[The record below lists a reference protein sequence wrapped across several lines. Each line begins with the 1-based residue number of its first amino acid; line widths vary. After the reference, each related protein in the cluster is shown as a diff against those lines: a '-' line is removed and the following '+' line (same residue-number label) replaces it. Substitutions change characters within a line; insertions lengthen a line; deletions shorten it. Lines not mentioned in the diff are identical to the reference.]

1 MIADIHIT
9 EKSFGDKTLMR
20 DVKFSVDDGEKVGV
34 VGRNGV
40 GKSTLFGILAGT
52 DTDYTGEVIFR
63 RGITVASTAQE
74 HHGLGDQ
81 TVLSYILAGLPEYA
95 SLKKIIDE
103 YPETMGDNIRK
114 IEEYTQALERF
125 DQKGFY
131 QIEEKIE
138 RELDNFQ
145 LSGCGERPLGS
156 LSGGQK
162 RLVEIVKI
170 MHAGAHLALID
181 EPTNHMDYV
190 AKQQFIDWMSSQP
203 RQAMLIITHDR
214 DVLGR
219 VNRII
224 ELKDGGSV
232 SYRGNYD
239 AYLKQNAQ
247 ATAAGMNNFEQIEK
261 RMTNLKQKV
270 LDYQRL
276 KEKSRNPGTIQK
288 FKRLENEARAELAE
302 LSEMDKPTFWIDK
315 ESAGQLDYKSAE
327 RYGKFKARN
336 IRLSMKDAA
345 SRSQHVLVRV
355 EDVAVGVGE
364 RILFEGVNID
374 LREGEAVE
382 LRGRNGAGKTTLIRM
397 LLGSRLGSNS
407 SPSDSQQNSVRL
419 SRKHFFP
426 QAGAPPIDSAGAL
439 GAHSPERQSL
449 QKKSLTS
456 QLEYTQKES
465 EMPLASDASTAALP
479 ALEAVEETTGR
490 RTTAVTPPSA
500 ARAHSSLKSPLEIP
514 RERSAETSATR
525 ERFTVSG
532 VEGVTPAAPI
542 LYSGNLFLDPQV
554 RVGVYEQEIDER
566 YLADPLELAIEK
578 LYLSRD
584 LSISETKIRQLLA
597 DYLFTEAD
605 RMTPL
610 ARLSGGQKA
619 RFQIIAMLANDPQLL
634 ILDEPTNHLDLPSI
648 EELETALAKYSGAI
662 LYVSHDNYFR
672 QEIGGEVVQIGPI

>member
-9 EKSFGDKTLMR
+9 EKSFGDKTLMK

-40 GKSTLFGILAGT
+40 GKSTLFGILSGK

-63 RGITVASTAQE
+63 RGITVATTAQE

-81 TVLSYILAGLPEYA
+81 TVMSYILGGLPEY
-95 SLKKIIDE
+95 SKLKKIIDE
-103 YPETMGDNIRK
+103 YPLTMGDNMRK

-131 QIEEKIE
+131 QVEEKIE
-138 RELDNFQ
+138 RELSNFQ
-145 LSGCGERPLGS
+145 LDGFGDRKISS

-170 MHAGAHLALID
+170 MHSEAHLALID

-190 AKQQFIDWMSSQP
+190 AKQQFIDWMNSQP
-203 RQAMLIITHDR
+203 HQAMLIITHDR
-214 DVLGR
+214 DVLGQ
-219 VNRII
+219 VDRIVEI
-224 ELKDGGSV
+224 KDGQAI

-247 ATAAGMNNFEQIEK
+247 ATTAGMNNFEQIEK
-261 RMTNLKQKV
+261 RIVNLKQKV

-302 LSEMDKPTFWIDK
+302 LSEMEKPTFWIDK
-315 ESAGQLDYKSAE
+315 ESASQLDYKSAE
-327 RYGKFKARN
+327 RYGKFKSRN
-336 IRLSMKDAA
+336 IRLSMKDAS
-345 SRSQHVLVRV
+345 SRSQHVLVRA
-355 EDVAVGVGE
+355 ENVAVGIGE
-364 RILFEGVNID
+364 RILFEDVNID
-374 LREGEAVE
+374 LREGEAIE
-382 LRGRNGAGKTTLIRM
+382 IRGRNGAGKTTLIRM
-397 LLGSRLGSNS
+397 
-407 SPSDSQQNSVRL
+407 
-419 SRKHFFP
+419 
-426 QAGAPPIDSAGAL
+426 I
-439 GAHSPERQSL
+439 
-449 QKKSLTS
+449 
-456 QLEYTQKES
+456 
-465 EMPLASDASTAALP
+465 LAS
-479 ALEAVEETTGR
+479 G
-490 RTTAVTPPSA
+490 
-500 ARAHSSLKSPLEIP
+500 KS
-514 RERSAETSATR
+514 
-525 ERFTVSG
+525 FDDG
-532 VEGVTPAAPI
+532 PI
-542 LYSGNLFLDPQV
+542 LYSGDIFLDPQV
-554 RVGVYEQEIDER
+554 RIGVYEQEIDER
-566 YLADPLELAIEK
+566 YLSDPLEKAIEK
-578 LYLSRD
+578 LYMSRD
-584 LSISETKIRQLLA
+584 LSISDTKIRQLLA
-597 DYLFTEAD
+597 DYLFTDAD

-672 QEIGGEVVQIGPI
+672 EKLGGKVVQIGAE